1 MYDEKYIKRGCYL
14 QDLIKIFWQ
23 IFYVKRHV
31 SQPLNKSKRISEAT
45 NFSAT
50 WMRNDR
56 PPLLALAAIHRPC
69 IWSPGPHTLII
80 ITMYDNTTH
89 YIIIITSNT
98 FLRFSSL
105 FTGIWWSA
113 NNLYILA
120 FSLVHQFLHWHTVKI
135 NHFTD
140 NSCDN
145 DFTF

>member
-50 WMRNDR
+50 WMKNDR

-69 IWSPGPHTLII
+69 IWSQGPHTLII
-80 ITMYDNTTH
+80 ITMYNKTTH
-89 YIIIITSNT
+89 YMMIITSNT
-98 FLRFSSL
+98 FLFSGSPL
-105 FTGIWWSA
+105 
-113 NNLYILA
+113 
-120 FSLVHQFLHWHTVKI
+120 FSLGYDGLQIKCILTWLLVWITVRIAVMYGSFINIYIDTHWWI
-135 NHFTD
+135 
-140 NSCDN
+140 
-145 DFTF
+145 